1 MRPDFLTMDMEY
13 ADRVLPS
20 ICSLSIL
27 SWKDGEIIDIFTTLI
42 NPDCEIESFM
52 KDRHGITDEMVKNAP
67 SLPKI
72 WPDIEELLSNNIV
85 FMHGA
90 AHAFSSL
97 LIRTDV
103 DYLKIPN
110 LVYGCTMSLSRRVW
124 KGLNDYRLSSV
135 TEKLDIT
142 KLHNNSLEDAKS
154 VGQIVCKAL
163 DKRKAKNI
171 FELFDEVGYAGG
183 RIRDNKKEI
192 YRAAKDKDE
201 KIFLCNF
208 KESKYNIRDFNKI

>member
-52 KDRHGITDEMVKNAP
+52 KDRHGIT
-67 SLPKI
+67 
-72 WPDIEELLSNNIV
+72 DIEELLSNNIV

-208 KESKYNIRDFNKI
+208 KESRSRCRSLPFTTSSAAE